1 MDQAASLDIAIKETQ
16 GMRDKLSYRPFAIFW
31 LLASLIWSVATVAMS
46 YHYIDQQ
53 ARASFQDAVENAST
67 ALNDAYLGLSGN
79 IRDLH
84 ATPATVARIE
94 SVQRVLEHFAQHP
107 VSPAL
112 SVSDAQSQISQ
123 ARAGG
128 VNEALASIASQ
139 KHSMGV
145 IWLISKNGRAVAASN
160 ADTPES
166 FVGTD
171 YSDRE
176 YFKVAIEG
184 RNGSQFAVGRVSNMP
199 GLFFSAPVNIKG
211 EIVGVVAG
219 KISLDFL
226 THWANQ
232 SNAIITDENGVVISA
247 KDKTLVMKVVPDG
260 AAKEMSRDYLVN
272 RYKRTSFD
280 EISIRPFESAIAQ
293 SIAKGFGL
301 DEFGGLVTIGAAGKP
316 LLIASKAIDDELI
329 NISTVQP
336 VDAVKSLLQDIILV
350 AIVGCL
356 FGGFLIATITNL
368 VYWYLDRQLASR
380 NRAHRKLVKQLAD
393 IDSLTGVLNSS
404 GIEQRIRKLTQD
416 VDASSLMLIDLD
428 FFGDTNETLGYEGG
442 NAALHQIAQRIQ
454 AALPE
459 SGLVIRYGSDEFVV
473 LLSNVG
479 SESDAVETAQQVLDA
494 IKVPLDVQGE
504 QQVITASIGIAM
516 YPQEGTTSA
525 SLLSNADAA
534 LHRAKQSG
542 KADYCV
548 YRESFQLAQDKEREL
563 AREIRLGIEKG
574 EFEVY
579 YQAQVS
585 TQTHAV
591 TGFEALLRWKH
602 PTKGMVSPGD
612 FIPIA
617 EKYGLIVAM
626 GEATIKKACRQAGLW
641 QSEFGRDITIAVNL
655 PLIHLRRNDL
665 VELVTQELAANDLH
679 GSALELEITESMVGS
694 DAASVQAN
702 IEILKGLGVKFSIDD
717 FGTGYSG
724 LSRLKDFP
732 VDALKIDRSFVEKMV
747 SNQSYFKLVQVI
759 IGLAKVFGLHVIA
772 EGVESPDQF
781 ELLTAIGCNSVQG
794 YLMHRPS
801 PFEEAT
807 EYLRKSA
814 SCQPSQC
821 RCHLSLAA

>member
-1 MDQAASLDIAIKETQ
+1 MDQAALLDIAIAETQ

-31 LLASLIWSVATVAMS
+31 LLASLIWSLGTVVMS
-46 YHYIDQQ
+46 YHYVDQQ
-53 ARASFQDAVENAST
+53 ARAAYQDAADNATT

-94 SVQRVLEHFAQHP
+94 SVHRVLEHFARHP

-112 SVSDAQSQISQ
+112 SVGEAQAQISQ
-123 ARAGG
+123 ARVGDL
-128 VNEALASIASQ
+128 NRELSEIASQ

-176 YFKVAIEG
+176 YFKAAIEG
-184 RNGSQFAVGRVSNMP
+184 RDGSQFAVGRVSNMP
-199 GLFFSAPVNIKG
+199 GLFFSAPVKSKE

-247 KDKTLVMKVVPDG
+247 KDKSLVMKVVPDG
-260 AAKEMSRDYLVN
+260 AAKAMSRDYLVN
-272 RYKRTSFD
+272 RYKRPSLD
-280 EISIRPFESAIAQ
+280 EISIRPFESGIAQ
-293 SIAKGFGL
+293 SIAKDFGL
-301 DEFGGLVTIGAAGKP
+301 DAYGGLVTIGATGKP

-336 VDAVKSLLQDIILV
+336 VDAVKSLFKDFVFV
-350 AIVGCL
+350 ALIGCL
-356 FGGFLIATITNL
+356 FGGFLISTLTNL

-380 NRAHRKLVKQLAD
+380 NRAQRQLVRQMAE

-416 VDASSLMLIDLD
+416 GDASCLMLIDLD
-428 FFGDTNETLGYEGG
+428 FFRDVNDTLGRERG
-442 NAALHQIAQRIQ
+442 NDALRQIALRIR
-454 AALPE
+454 AVVPD
-459 SGLVIRYGSDEFVV
+459 SGAVIRYGSDEFVV
-473 LLSNVG
+473 LLSIG
-479 SESDAVETAQQVLDA
+479 SESDAIETAQQILDA
-494 IKVPLDVQGE
+494 IKVPLDVLGE

-679 GSALELEITESMVGS
+679 GSAIELEITESMVGS

-702 IEILKGLGVKFSIDD
+702 IETLKGLGVKFSIDD

-801 PFEEAT
+801 PVEEAT
-807 EYLRKSA
+807 EYLRKSV

-821 RCHLSLAA
+821 KCHLSLAA